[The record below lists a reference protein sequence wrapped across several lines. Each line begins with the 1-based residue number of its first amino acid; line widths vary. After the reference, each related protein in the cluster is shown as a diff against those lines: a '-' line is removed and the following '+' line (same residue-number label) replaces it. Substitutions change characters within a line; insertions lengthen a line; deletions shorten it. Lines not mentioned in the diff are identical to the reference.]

1 MNASTNSLPM
11 NGAWP
16 TIRSYIFWQ
25 HERGTLH
32 YDIMV
37 TLILI
42 FIFFSPRVINFNDK
56 PTALEPHRTMVSVA
70 SDASGEL
77 VYRIDAS
84 VVAGGDQ
91 VALREQLRRVIAPIS
106 GDVEIAK
113 YETITNVA
121 GRAQEYRVWA
131 KRKP

>member
-1 MNASTNSLPM
+1 MSAFS
-11 NGAWP
+11 
-16 TIRSYIFWQ
+16 TIRSYVLWQ

-56 PTALEPHRTMVSVA
+56 PAAADLHRTGVVVS

-77 VYRIDAS
+77 VYEIEASRIS
-84 VVAGGDQ
+84 AGGD
-91 VALREQLRRVIAPIS
+91 AEIRAQLLSIIETIS
-106 GDVEIAK
+106 GAASIVK
-113 YETITNVA
+113 YEKVA
-121 GRAQEYRVWA
+121 DASGKTQEYRVWV
-131 KRKP
+131 KRKQ